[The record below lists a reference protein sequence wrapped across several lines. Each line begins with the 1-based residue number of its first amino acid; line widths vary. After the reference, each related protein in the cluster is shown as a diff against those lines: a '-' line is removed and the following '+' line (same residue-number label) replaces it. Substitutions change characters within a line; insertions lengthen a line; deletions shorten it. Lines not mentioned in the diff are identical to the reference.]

1 MSLDSSE
8 SASGHNKPYDD
19 TEEQLLVTLK
29 GMGLS
34 WHQIA
39 IEFNSRVA
47 TDRQRSASALENKW
61 RQLRHAY
68 ALYPFLPSSEL
79 LKPGLQTL

>member
-39 IEFNSRVA
+39 IEFNSSV
-47 TDRQRSASALENKW
+47 DPNQQQSVLALENKW
-61 RQLRHAY
+61 R
-68 ALYPFLPSSEL
+68 
-79 LKPGLQTL
+79 